1 MNVKNLNPLER
12 HVEKIVL
19 AVAAAGAL
27 YIGYLAL
34 TPITV
39 PDTTIK
45 PGEVEAQVTEAVN
58 HLQDVRQQTAARK
71 DLNPR
76 LANYVKEYENLIQR
90 EPLKPE
96 LVDAAIPQFVP
107 LQQAIGST
115 GPGPGGENLRMQV
128 VTPTVPPPKD
138 VTAVVN
144 RATIVLGAPT
154 PGTDATPPA
163 AAPGT
168 PVPAGQTKD
177 LNWVTISGRIPMA
190 DFIAEM
196 NDPALQPTEKLTPT
210 DQRSVLYQIE
220 VQRHARIHGTWTPW
234 APVAPIKSNGDPVN
248 INWAAIGDAD
258 LPTTVTTLDGLF
270 HKIAEP
276 DFYTLAS
283 GQPFLPPILTQ
294 PDVSATKPAVPPPPA
309 LTPSAAGRGRGPGA
323 VQPGQPNPDDAA
335 PAAAATP
342 AAPGMPDLAQL
353 RALPNIPF
361 WFYDENVA
369 PSQEYQYEVRIVMY
383 NPTYRFSLGLKDPA
397 MKNQPTLASKWVIIP
412 TPVDVSSDLYFFVD
426 SGLGGTGAS
435 TTNTKVGFRIF
446 KWTNGN
452 WYGTEG
458 TAQPGEPVLGT
469 VRLLDKANAPVDV
482 DTGYTLVDVLPS
494 GTGSDLTAVL
504 LAPNGELVT
513 RGSKADRVGTNA
525 KRQSLE
531 HDVVKPAVV
540 PVTPKP
546 KPAIHLPGN
555 NQTPTRD
562 DNNQ

>member
-1 MNVKNLNPLER
+1 
-12 HVEKIVL
+12 
-19 AVAAAGAL
+19 
-27 YIGYLAL
+27 
-34 TPITV
+34 
-39 PDTTIK
+39 
-45 PGEVEAQVTEAVN
+45 
-58 HLQDVRQQTAARK
+58 
-71 DLNPR
+71 
-76 LANYVKEYENLIQR
+76 
-90 EPLKPE
+90 
-96 LVDAAIPQFVP
+96 
-107 LQQAIGST
+107 
-115 GPGPGGENLRMQV
+115 
-128 VTPTVPPPKD
+128 
-138 VTAVVN
+138 
-144 RATIVLGAPT
+144 
-154 PGTDATPPA
+154 
-163 AAPGT
+163 
-168 PVPAGQTKD
+168 
-177 LNWVTISGRIPMA
+177 
-190 DFIAEM
+190 
-196 NDPALQPTEKLTPT
+196 
-210 DQRSVLYQIE
+210 
-220 VQRHARIHGTWTPW
+220 
-234 APVAPIKSNGDPVN
+234 
-248 INWAAIGDAD
+248 
-258 LPTTVTTLDGLF
+258 
-270 HKIAEP
+270 
-276 DFYTLAS
+276 
-283 GQPFLPPILTQ
+283 
-294 PDVSATKPAVPPPPA
+294 
-309 LTPSAAGRGRGPGA
+309 
-323 VQPGQPNPDDAA
+323 
-335 PAAAATP
+335 
-342 AAPGMPDLAQL
+342 MPDLAQL